1 MKKIGNSILNWFI
14 NSSSV
19 SYTSCLVK
27 LLRLR
32 LRCSSCSDGKND
44 GWVGCVTSMLAR
56 KPNPCAKIW
65 LTLRMLSLVLTR
77 NYFRQ
82 IFKKIKWN
90 HKKKFIFTIILEPG
104 WKATVL
110 LTRRVCF
117 IIVVVFENC
126 STSSHDDSVDAV
138 ECTRLELI
146 IMHRKNKIC
155 VKTLGNSIFFLLDF
169 FFYWRVERIFKV
181 EM

>member
-1 MKKIGNSILNWFI
+1 MRAKRSKMKKIGNSILNWFI

-82 IFKKIKWN
+82 IFRKIKKIKII
-90 HKKKFIFTIILEPG
+90 KKTYFYHNSRARLK
-104 WKATVL
+104 
-110 LTRRVCF
+110 
-117 IIVVVFENC
+117 
-126 STSSHDDSVDAV
+126 SHSSSHST
-138 ECTRLELI
+138 CLFYYRRGIWKLFYI
-146 IMHRKNKIC
+146 IPRWFC
-155 VKTLGNSIFFLLDF
+155 WRCRVYSIGINN
-169 FFYWRVERIFKV
+169 YAQKK
-181 EM
+181 